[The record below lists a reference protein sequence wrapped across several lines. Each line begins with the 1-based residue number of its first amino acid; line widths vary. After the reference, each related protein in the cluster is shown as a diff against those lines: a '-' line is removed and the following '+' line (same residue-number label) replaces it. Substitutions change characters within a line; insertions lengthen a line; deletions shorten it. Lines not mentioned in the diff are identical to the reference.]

1 MDETVDTVLDSDT
14 GDGIETVVDTASS
27 DGSEDN
33 TDWKAI
39 AEKETARAENYKKAF
54 SQKRE
59 FVKAGVT
66 DPVVDETD
74 DDKPIT
80 RSELARA
87 VAETITPLIAVNK
100 VDAELERQV
109 KDPEK
114 RKLVKL
120 YYETRVRQM
129 GTSDDAIREGIS
141 DALAIADKQKLQKAA
156 SEITRKQNMQTSPP
170 LNGSSS
176 EGPVVTKNNKF
187 SPQQIQALTAKF
199 AGLGMKP
206 DQIKAQIDQT
216 WRNQNS

>member
-1 MDETVDTVLDSDT
+1 MDETVDQGIDSGVGADT
-14 GDGIETVVDTASS
+14 ETVVDTASS

-39 AEKETARAENYKKAF
+39 AEKETARAENYKRAF

-59 FVKAGVT
+59 FVKAGAT
-66 DPVVDETD
+66 DPIVDETD

-80 RSELARA
+80 RSELARV
-87 VAETITPLIAVNK
+87 VAETITPIVAVNK
-100 VDAELERQV
+100 IDAELERQV

-129 GTSDDAIREGIS
+129 GTSDDAIHQDIS
-141 DALAIADKQKLQKAA
+141 AAVAIADAQRLRKTA
-156 SEITRKQNMQTSPP
+156 SEMTRKQNMQVTTP

-176 EGPVVTKNNKF
+176 EGPAVSKTNKF
-187 SPQQIQALTAKF
+187 SVQQIQALTAK
-199 AGLGMKP
+199 AQGLGMNPEKFIE
-206 DQIKAQIDQT
+206 QAWKNQT
-216 WRNQNS
+216 RG